1 MSTIEE
7 MVSEL
12 EGIGAIGNK
21 VVMLKAAPKAA
32 PEGAEVVPEE
42 TETGVEPE
50 PPAMDTVLRERLA
63 ALSLKAD
70 EKLAAVID
78 AVQDLRGVFQE
89 LHEATQGDVD
99 AEISEEA

>member
-1 MSTIEE
+1 MLDQVEHARGAVLPDEE
-7 MVSEL
+7 PAAVAVGVIRRDQIAGHGQAL
-12 EGIGAIGNK
+12 ETAGRA
-21 VVMLKAAPKAA
+21 
-32 PEGAEVVPEE
+32 
-42 TETGVEPE
+42 
-50 PPAMDTVLRERLA
+50 LRERLA

-89 LHEATQGDVD
+89 LHEATQGDDD